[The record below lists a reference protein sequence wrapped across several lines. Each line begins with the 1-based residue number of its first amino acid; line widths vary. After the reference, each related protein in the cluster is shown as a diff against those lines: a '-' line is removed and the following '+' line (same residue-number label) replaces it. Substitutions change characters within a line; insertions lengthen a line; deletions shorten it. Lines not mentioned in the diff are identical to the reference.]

1 MTSTYFSNSKC
12 NSKLIG
18 KKALYIFVNLFF
30 AGRDTLNA
38 QKEEIE
44 ITKENV
50 LYAVPT
56 SLIKVAESDTPM
68 KQMNVKMKE
77 NISYKVPS
85 QMMKMTECQPY
96 EVPSQRMRMT
106 ECQAYGPL
114 PNKP

>member
-1 MTSTYFSNSKC
+1 MQQQINTEKSSIHLCKS
-12 NSKLIG
+12 
-18 KKALYIFVNLFF
+18 FF
-30 AGRDTLNA
+30 AGGDTLNA